1 MQCVKHK
8 MKIQKTELP
17 KVSLLHTTPHPYH
30 YVDSYQGMLY
40 DVDNSL
46 TSGDVGKAFFSS
58 GPKWVEKLFA
68 LRNKIVAG
76 LGLKTAGDIRERE
89 QKLAQFKCEPNEQMG
104 LFKVF
109 AKTEHEVILGEDD
122 KHLDFRVSLL
132 LQPQENES
140 TKKALTI
147 STTVV
152 FHNWLGRF
160 YFLPVRP
167 FHKLIVPRMLKGM
180 ITSLETRKG

>member
-1 MQCVKHK
+1 
-8 MKIQKTELP
+8 MKILKTELP
-17 KVSLLHTTPHPYH
+17 KASLLHTTPHPYH
-30 YVDSYQGMLY
+30 YVDSFQGMLY
-40 DVDNSL
+40 DVDN
-46 TSGDVGKAFFSS
+46 TITPGDVGKAFFIS

-68 LRNKIVAG
+68 LRNNIVAG
-76 LGLKTAGDIRERE
+76 LGLKTAGDISDRK
-89 QKLAQFKCEPNEQMG
+89 QKLAYFTCEPNEQMG

-109 AKTEHEVILGEDD
+109 AKTEHEVIFGEDD

-132 LQPQENES
+132 LQPLENDS

-152 FHNWLGRF
+152 FHNGLGRL

-167 FHKLIVPRMLKGM
+167 FHKLIVPVMLKGI
-180 ITSLETRKG
+180 ITTLETRKG

>member
-1 MQCVKHK
+1 
-8 MKIQKTELP
+8 MKILKTELP
-17 KVSLLHTTPHPYH
+17 KASLLHSSSHPYH
-30 YVDSYQGMLY
+30 YVDSYQGVLN
-40 DVDNSL
+40 DVDN
-46 TSGDVGKAFFSS
+46 TITPGDVGKAFFTS

-68 LRNKIVAG
+68 LRNNIVAG
-76 LGLKTAGDIRERE
+76 LGLKTDGDMSDRE
-89 QKLAQFKCEPNEQMG
+89 QKLANFTCEPNEQMG

-109 AKTEHEVILGEDD
+109 AKTEHEVILGEND

-132 LQPQENES
+132 LQPQTNDT

-152 FHNWLGRF
+152 FHNGLGRL

-167 FHKLIVPRMLKGM
+167 FHKLIVPTMLKGI
-180 ITSLETRKG
+180 ITTLETRRG

>member
-1 MQCVKHK
+1 
-8 MKIQKTELP
+8 MKILKTELP
-17 KVSLLHTTPHPYH
+17 KASLLHSPPHPYH
-30 YVDSYQGMLY
+30 YVDSYQGILY
-40 DVDNSL
+40 DLDN
-46 TSGDVGKAFFSS
+46 TITPGDVGKAFFTS

-76 LGLKTAGDIRERE
+76 LGLKTAGDISERE

-132 LQPQENES
+132 LQPQANEP

-152 FHNWLGRF
+152 FHNGLGRL

-167 FHKLIVPRMLKGM
+167 FHRLIVPTMLKGI
-180 ITSLETRKG
+180 ITALETRKS